1 MNFYIWIII
10 LSFSTLYFILKVYSQ
25 SDYKLIPSIKELS
38 DNFGKIFHGSN
49 FLIENLRNLK
59 DPAEEFHR
67 SISYITIYLKKKLY
81 SAISNGSQIE
91 GKSISKEEINTT
103 IESLKKFLS
112 LIQES
117 KNPRD
122 RKKTLKGYAFLVY
135 LILTNDFTRNK
146 RSRDDSIEIIN
157 YLEKAI
163 QIYEKYLNYSQEKD
177 LMYYVYLQQSRLL
190 NSISRSLDAK
200 VKVESA
206 LKLAVTPEEVA
217 SALGLRGDIY
227 LVLGEV
233 ALAALDFEKALG
245 EKPYDFSIYEK
256 LVSCYKHMNNISKN
270 KWRNL
275 FLSIENLNNVRLKE
289 NSEEIDLS
297 EEILENDDEQ
307 KFIEAVDIF
316 SDHRFPKHSKAEV
329 FSVRLSINHSEPLN
343 GYGGVYQALFDSA
356 EMAGLYKEA
365 WYYLNERNKIKLEEY
380 KNSMGNSSL
389 DVSIKS
395 ERERVEF
402 IKKTFVKNFWP
413 NDTTKVGSQS
423 KVPVFIVGMM
433 RSGSTL
439 LESMLYSH
447 PNILTIGEESII
459 VDEISQ
465 LIHKKSWLKKS
476 TQQRTASKS
485 YVEDEFDEFDEFEMG
500 KEVEYNGNI
509 VDPSKTLD
517 DVLNDHALN
526 TLDRMKKTSLDLFKY
541 SSKFQE
547 GAEIKNIIDKMLFNY
562 MNIGFIHLLF
572 PNALIIH
579 TVRDPLDT
587 LISCFRVNFGNP
599 RLSWTLSL
607 DSLLNGFKLYLE
619 VMDHFRSVLPG
630 KILEIQYENLVKEP
644 EKNLRN
650 ILGRLQLKWDQ
661 NVLNYDSVNRTVL
674 TSSVLQVKK
683 RLYFSSINS
692 WKKYA
697 IHIKELAYNLSHFI
711 TYHKKRNNLPFLKSI
726 NWDLDYE
733 YEYL

>member
-10 LSFSTLYFILKVYSQ
+10 LSFSTSYVILKEYSEI
-25 SDYKLIPSIKELS
+25 DYTFIPSINELS
-38 DNFGKIFHGSN
+38 ENFDKIFNGSN
-49 FLIENLRNLK
+49 YFIESLRNVK
-59 DPAEEFHR
+59 DPVEELYR
-67 SISYITIYLKKKLY
+67 SVSYIKLYLKKKLY

-103 IESLKKFLS
+103 VESLKKFLS

-122 RKKTLKGYAFLVY
+122 RKKTLKGYAFLGY
-135 LILTNDFTRNK
+135 LILTNDYTRIK
-146 RSRDDSIEIIN
+146 RSRDDSIGIIN
-157 YLEKAI
+157 YFEKAI
-163 QIYEKYLNYSQEKD
+163 QIYEKYLNYPQEKD

-190 NSISRSLDAK
+190 NSISRPHDAK
-200 VKVESA
+200 IKVELA

-256 LVSCYKHMNNISKN
+256 LVSCYKHMNSISKN

-275 FLSIENLNNVRLKE
+275 FLTIENLNNVRIKE
-289 NSEEIDLS
+289 NSNQIDLS

-316 SDHRFPKHSKAEV
+316 SDHRFPKHNKAEV
-329 FSVRLSINHSEPLN
+329 FTVRLSINHSEPLN
-343 GYGGVYQALFDSA
+343 GYAGVYQALFDSA

-380 KNSMGNSSL
+380 KNSIGNSL
-389 DVSIKS
+389 DGSIIS
-395 ERERVEF
+395 ETERVEF

-476 TQQRTASKS
+476 TQQRRNS
-485 YVEDEFDEFDEFEMG
+485 YVEDEFDEFDEFEID
-500 KEVEYNGNI
+500 KDVDYNGNI

-517 DVLNDHALN
+517 DIINDHALN
-526 TLDRMKKTSLDLFKY
+526 TLDRMRKTSLDIFKY

-562 MNIGFIHLLF
+562 MNIGFIHLFF

-587 LISCFRVNFGNP
+587 LISCFRMNFGNP

-607 DSLLNGFKLYLE
+607 DSLLNGYKLYLE

-650 ILGRLQLKWDQ
+650 ILGRLQLNWDK

-697 IHIKELAYNLSHFI
+697 IHIKELAYNLSHF
-711 TYHKKRNNLPFLKSI
+711 TAYFKKRNNLPFLKSI